1 MYGHFRL
8 FRNQGC
14 DKKNGYRGFSMHFG
28 GKERRWR
35 REEDDVIQQNQQYIL
50 DVDIKFR
57 HVQSHFLFEDL
68 LLKIKINLAL
78 PA

>member
-1 MYGHFRL
+1 
-8 FRNQGC
+8 
-14 DKKNGYRGFSMHFG
+14 MHFG